1 MGKNGDVEFRINS
14 PGDKFFYIKAIKDSS
29 APAEKTII
37 DACLAPKEGKLD
49 YETQNIHQLS
59 IVAKNTRPLVS
70 SAAKAGIIPSDSI
83 NFTVKVLNVNEPPQ
97 FEEDLSIFEISEN
110 ADPGSVFFANSHNNR
125 VKGLVYVFEMTIK
138 PAAKVFSKRLIQ
150 RAMLSST
157 KSTRKQ
163 SETTFHSTLTQ
174 LLDS

>member
-97 FEEDLSIFEISEN
+97 FKEDLSIFEISEN
-110 ADPGSVFFANSHNNR
+110 ADPGNR
-125 VKGLVYVFEMTIK
+125 C
-138 PAAKVFSKRLIQ
+138 FSY
-150 RAMLSST
+150 
-157 KSTRKQ
+157 
-163 SETTFHSTLTQ
+163 Q
-174 LLDS
+174 LKNKF